1 MTKAFVLMTAM
12 PPTKGH
18 LNLIRFAASLP
29 VSQVTVLVCTQPFE
43 PYAWERANAV
53 EQACRTLNFA
63 DGSTMLTVKH
73 LNREL
78 EQDSRTPGFW
88 PMWDSIMREHGFKAG
103 DLCVSSEG
111 YGATLAGRLQ
121 GHFVPY
127 DPARELY
134 FTKATNI
141 REHMVDYFDD
151 ILPEFQPY
159 LTTRVTIFGAE
170 STGKTTLSKELA
182 EVVNGHWIYE
192 WARPFL
198 ELTGKPINAST
209 MGEIWRGQ
217 NATQKHAGMFRD
229 KPFIIQDTDLFS
241 TIGYWDQKHWREPLG
256 MSPENLWDDAYAT
269 KSDLYLMT
277 SEYNVPFEPDPLRYG
292 VDHRESG
299 DDYWEDLLV
308 KMGLP
313 YCILDHNSYENRLAQ
328 AKSLVLDCAKKK
340 AESIYFE
347 REANGR

>member
-1 MTKAFVLMTAM
+1 MARAFVLMTAM

-18 LNLIRFAASLP
+18 MNLIRFAASLP
-29 VSQVTVLVCTQPFE
+29 VSGVTVLVCTQPHE
-43 PYAWERANAV
+43 PYAWERYDAV
-53 EQACRTLNFA
+53 QEACRNLNYY
-63 DGSTMLTVKH
+63 DGATQVTAKH

-78 EQDSRTPGFW
+78 EQNAQTPGFW
-88 PMWDSIMREHGFKAG
+88 PMWDEIMKEHGFKPG
-103 DLCVSSEG
+103 DFCVSSEA

-127 DPARELY
+127 DPQRELY
-134 FTKATNI
+134 YTKATNV
-141 REHMVDYFDD
+141 RENMVQYFND
-151 ILPEFQPY
+151 ILPEFQKY
-159 LTTRVTIFGAE
+159 LVTRITVFGAE

-198 ELTGKPINAST
+198 ELTQKPINAAT

-217 NATQKHAGMFRD
+217 NATQKHAGMFSD

-241 TIGYWDQKHWREPLG
+241 TIGYWDQPHWRKDLG
-256 MSPENLWDDAYAT
+256 MSPEALHADAWAT

-277 SEYNVPFEPDPLRYG
+277 SERCVPFEPDPLRYG
-292 VDHRESG
+292 IDKRESG
-299 DDYWEDLLV
+299 DAYWERLLQSHA
-308 KMGLP
+308 LP
-313 YCILDHNSYENRLAQ
+313 YEVLDHNAYENRLAR
-328 AKSLVLDCAKKK
+328 AVDLVLDCAKKK